1 MDNPTPTS
9 TSNDTLSPPKPT
21 VSRVQSFFE
30 LYANNVNF
38 ESSVWDLNVIF
49 ALLDQSPDTP
59 PFKQLGSVH
68 LPWMQAKI
76 AAYFMCL
83 NVAFHEI
90 SNGPITVPQS
100 LTPPDIVNF
109 IAEKFPDDPKAK
121 AMGERINRIRAE
133 LGL

>member
-1 MDNPTPTS
+1 MDEPTGQQ
-9 TSNDTLSPPKPT
+9 PPKPSA
-21 VSRVQSFFE
+21 SRVPNFFE

-38 ESSVWDLNVIF
+38 ESNVWDLNVIF

-76 AAYFMCL
+76 MAYFLCL
-83 NVAFHEI
+83 NIAFHET
-90 SNGPITVPQS
+90 SNGTITVPQS
-100 LTPPDIVNF
+100 IAPPDIDKF
-109 IAEKFPDDPKAK
+109 IAEKFPDDSNAK